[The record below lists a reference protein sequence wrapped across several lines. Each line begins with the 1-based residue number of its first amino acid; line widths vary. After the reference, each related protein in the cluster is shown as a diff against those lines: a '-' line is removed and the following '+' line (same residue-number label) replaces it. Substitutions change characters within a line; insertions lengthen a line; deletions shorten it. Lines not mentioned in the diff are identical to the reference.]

1 MNKLLPILLV
11 VVLSGCSSDESHRY
25 SDVCEAKGGAK
36 GSGAGIYYPNYERKK
51 IEFST
56 GGYGESFTVNGFNK
70 TDVVVRDGYAIG
82 LEKNNNNNSVGRW
95 TYNRV
100 NKSLSFEIIKNDQT
114 TFLKL
119 YYCIQPMTDG
129 RYD

>member
-11 VVLSGCSSDESHRY
+11 VVLSGCSSGESHRY

-36 GSGAGIYYPNYERKK
+36 GSGAGIYYPNYVRKK
-51 IEFST
+51 IQFST
-56 GGYGESFTVNGFNK
+56 GGYGESFTVNGFEK
-70 TDVVVRDGYAIG
+70 TDIVVRDGYATG
-82 LEKNNNNNSVGRW
+82 LEKRNDSSVGRW

-100 NKSLSFEIIKNDQT
+100 NKSLSFEIVKNEQT

-119 YYCIQPMTDG
+119 YNCIQPMTDG